1 MTKLHKVFV
10 LLSGGIDSSTV
21 LAMAADE
28 FPNSPI
34 ETVTVDYGQR
44 HKREAECASTQ
55 SQSYDAAHV
64 ILNAAGLMTGMLVDK
79 GDTANE
85 EIPEVSYAELPHGIS
100 PTYVS
105 FRNGMMLSM
114 LAARAQGW
122 VMEQEKLWE
131 ADAKRDTHGDLDDW
145 RGGNDVSATLYAGMH
160 ADDAANDAYPDCT
173 LEFAGAMAAAIATGT
188 YGKVRLRVPI
198 IHMAKPDVVALG
210 YGLGVDYSNT
220 WSCYVGADQH
230 CGVCPTCRARKEA
243 FELGGVPDP
252 TEYAA

>member
-1 MTKLHKVFV
+1 MSVHKVFV

-44 HKREAECASTQ
+44 HKREAECAAQQ
-55 SQSYDAAHV
+55 SMNYDANHV

-79 GDTANE
+79 EENE
-85 EIPEVSYAELPHGIS
+85 EIPNASYADLPHGIS

-105 FRNGMMLSM
+105 FRNGLMLSM
-114 LAARAQGW
+114 LAARAQSW

-131 ADAKRDTHGDLDDW
+131 EDAKRDTHGDLGRY
-145 RGGNDVSATLYAGMH
+145 RGAPEASATIYAGMH

-173 LEFAGAMAAAIATGT
+173 LEFAGAMAAAIKQGT
-188 YGKVRLRVPI
+188 YDKVRLRVPI
-198 IHMAKPDVVALG
+198 IHMAKPDVVAKGAELG
-210 YGLGVDYSNT
+210 VAYGLT
-220 WSCYVGADQH
+220 WSCYVGAEQH

-243 FELGGVPDP
+243 FELAGVVDP
-252 TEYAA
+252 TEYAE